1 MHGGV
6 DDIKNQQYFKA
17 VHWNDLYEMKVCIIL
32 HYIALYCSPL
42 LFGGGSPQCAAS
54 APLGEGGG
62 ELPINCSCA
71 WMVECHGVRSL
82 GCIDWAL
89 IACCTPFISTI

>member
-62 ELPINCSCA
+62 AP
-71 WMVECHGVRSL
+71 H
-82 GCIDWAL
+82 
-89 IACCTPFISTI
+89 